1 MKDPYR
7 RIARYYDAF
16 VEPPNAALRSI
27 ALNMVPPTAGMR
39 VLDVGC
45 GTGANLERYQRQ
57 GCRIF
62 GIDPSPSMLEIA
74 RAKLGEGAELE
85 LGSAADMPYEDSSFD
100 LVTAFLT
107 LHEIPHGDR
116 ERVTAE
122 MARVVSAQGRL
133 LVVDY
138 RKGKI
143 GFPRGWMFKLVILA
157 LELGAGRRHF
167 ASYRDFMARD
177 GLPGLL
183 AERSLTVVDEKV
195 VSAGNMHALVVR
207 A

>member
-1 MKDPYR
+1 LKDPYR
-7 RIARYYDAF
+7 RIARFYDVF

-27 ALNMVPPTAGMR
+27 ALSMAPPTAGMR

-45 GTGANLERYQRQ
+45 GTGGNMERYQRK
-57 GCRIF
+57 GCRVF
-62 GIDPSPSMLEIA
+62 GIDPSPSMIDVA
-74 RAKLGEGAELE
+74 RSKLGGHAELE

-100 LVTAFLT
+100 VVTAFLT
-107 LHEIPHGDR
+107 LHEIPHHARDD
-116 ERVTAE
+116 VVAE
-122 MARVVSAQGRL
+122 MTRVVSPDGRL
-133 LVVDY
+133 VLVDY
-138 RKGKI
+138 RKGNI
-143 GFPRGWMFKLVILA
+143 SFPRGWMFKLVILA

-183 AERSLTVVDEKV
+183 AKHSLRVVDEKV